1 MGMNE
6 GMKDLKQIE
15 ELKEKNQKLSM
26 QIEFLQ
32 SLNREAAT
40 RINKLEDQVE
50 SLINTL
56 TKLRK
61 DGL

>member
-40 RINKLEDQVE
+40 RIKKLEDQVE
-50 SLINTL
+50 SLINPL

>member
-6 GMKDLKQIE
+6 GMEDLKQIE
-15 ELKEKNQKLSM
+15 ELEEKNQKLSL
-26 QIEFLQ
+26 QVEFLE

-40 RINKLEDQVE
+40 RIKKLEDQVE
-50 SLINTL
+50 SLINPL

>member
-6 GMKDLKQIE
+6 GMKALKQIE

-40 RINKLEDQVE
+40 RIKKLEGQVE
-50 SLINTL
+50 SLINPL

>member
-6 GMKDLKQIE
+6 GMKALKQIE

-40 RINKLEDQVE
+40 RIKKLEDQVE
-50 SLINTL
+50 SLINPL

>member
-1 MGMNE
+1 MNE

-40 RINKLEDQVE
+40 RIKKLEDQVE
-50 SLINTL
+50 SLINPL